1 MILLTLFWEYFK
13 VGLFAVGGGM
23 ATLPF
28 LYNISDKF
36 GWFTYEQLADMLA
49 VSESTPG
56 PIGVNMATYAGF
68 TTHGISGAIV
78 ATVGLVLPSLI
89 VICIIAGFLK
99 AFRTNKYVN
108 AAFYALRPASA
119 GLIAAAGLGVVTICL
134 VHVDAFRAS
143 GVLSDLFDWRAL
155 LLAAALVA
163 LTNFVKP
170 TKKLH
175 PIAFIALSALAGVVL
190 RLGGA

>member
-1 MILLTLFWEYFK
+1 MLLLTLFWEYFK

-28 LYNISDKF
+28 LYKLADRF
-36 GWFTYEQLADMLA
+36 GWFTYEQITDMIA
-49 VSESTPG
+49 ISESTPG

-68 TTHGISGAIV
+68 SMLGVPGGIV
-78 ATVGLVLPSLI
+78 ATLGLVLPSLI
-89 VICIIAGFLK
+89 IICIIAGFLK

-108 AAFYALRPASA
+108 GAFYGLRPASA
-119 GLIAAAGLGVVTICL
+119 GLIASAGLGVVMVCL

-143 GVLSDLFDWRAL
+143 GSFADLFDWRAL
-155 LLAAALVA
+155 LLAAALFVC
-163 LTNFVKP
+163 TNYVKKL
-170 TKKLH
+170 KKLH
-175 PIAFIALSALAGVVL
+175 PLVFIAFAALVGVVF